1 MTTSDAFGLSTI
13 GQIAMTSHDIA
24 RTVQFYRDKLG
35 IRLLFEAPPS
45 MAFFDC
51 GGVRLMLGPPEGAKD
66 AVSSIVYFKV
76 DDIQA
81 AAATLKAR
89 GVEFERDPHLVAKM
103 PDHDLWLAFFRDP
116 DRNALALMCEIRR
129 EP

>member
-1 MTTSDAFGLSTI
+1 MISAI
-13 GQIAMTSHDIA
+13 GQIGLVSRDIT
-24 RTVQFYRDKLG
+24 RSVGFYRDKLG
-35 IRLLFEAPPS
+35 IRLLFEAPPG

-51 GGVRLMLGPPEGAKD
+51 GGVRLMLGPQENVKD
-66 AVSSIVYFKV
+66 AVSLIVYFKV

-81 AAATLKAR
+81 AAATLKSR

-116 DRNALALMCEIRR
+116 DRNALALMCEIKRK
-129 EP
+129 P